1 MRVATNPVTN
11 SRTEPRRT
19 RRNLTIS
26 VSRRSSAA
34 PLSVKNH
41 PHPNPFRAFRVF
53 RGYIREGSHS
63 LCLVTQKRFFRTP
76 PCATRRVL
84 LYYAL
89 LFRRNSSD
97 TVRKALGTGRLTRP
111 VYRSNTPAECRESA
125 AGVFVCR
132 RSAEEGKLSG
142 DKSGARFAR
151 AGRQQPERA
160 VRLRPWTSMGRATE
174 KEETRKETKDATAK
188 STHPAAG
195 IRPSCA

>member
-1 MRVATNPVTN
+1 MGEWRGAFSPAGIAVLPCWGGRCSLTGVRVFPNGGFDFPQRRVSPSPTEQGVFPLRVATNPVTN

-125 AGVFVCR
+125 AGVF
-132 RSAEEGKLSG
+132 LLPL
-142 DKSGARFAR
+142 FAQ
-151 AGRQQPERA
+151 G
-160 VRLRPWTSMGRATE
+160 GN
-174 KEETRKETKDATAK
+174 
-188 STHPAAG
+188 
-195 IRPSCA
+195 